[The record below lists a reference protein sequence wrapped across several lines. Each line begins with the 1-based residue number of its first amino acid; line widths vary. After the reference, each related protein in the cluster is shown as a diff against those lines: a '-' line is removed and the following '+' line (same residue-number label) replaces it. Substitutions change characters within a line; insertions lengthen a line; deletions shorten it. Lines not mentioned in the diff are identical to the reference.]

1 MWVASLL
8 PRALAG
14 CSFGYH
20 CSGLDLYRI
29 ARDSIALVSLL
40 EKLFHLEKLSLM
52 ETRITR
58 YDVNDLFMRSS
69 SAGLLAVSPIGTHF
83 WW

>member
-8 PRALAG
+8 PRGLAG

-29 ARDSIALVSLL
+29 ARVCIALVSMCPDFSSMNFQVCC
-40 EKLFHLEKLSLM
+40 LFHTCFYNWLP
-52 ETRITR
+52 
-58 YDVNDLFMRSS
+58 V
-69 SAGLLAVSPIGTHF
+69 LALPV
-83 WW
+83 